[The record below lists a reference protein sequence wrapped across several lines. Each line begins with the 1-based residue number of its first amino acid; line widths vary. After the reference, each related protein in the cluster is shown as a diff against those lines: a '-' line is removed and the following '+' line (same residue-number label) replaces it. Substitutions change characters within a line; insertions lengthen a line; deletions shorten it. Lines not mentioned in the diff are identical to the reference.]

1 VGNGDLRFTVP
12 SYPIPYANVYAKA
25 YAKAADLNGRHGI
38 SSDPVTV
45 EECNKN
51 IRK

>member
-1 VGNGDLRFTVP
+1 MP
-12 SYPIPYANVYAKA
+12 SYPIPYANVYANAYANA
-25 YAKAADLNGRHGI
+25 YAKAADLNRRHGI

-51 IRK
+51 NV